1 MSQRLPTIIVAHPKE
16 RRKKC
21 SVEALRNRAGFVFW
35 KYPKFGPESLENYVQ
50 LGFGARQLSPA
61 DADRGLLILD
71 GTWRY
76 AATMQ
81 ASFVD
86 VSVRSLTTCK
96 TAYPRVSKL
105 FDEPPGGLATIEA
118 IYVAHKLIGRDTNGL
133 LSDYIWA
140 DEFLRINGLTSDCSS

>member
-1 MSQRLPTIIVAHPKE
+1 MSQCLPTIIVTHPKE

-21 SVEALRNRAGFVFW
+21 SVEPLRNRAGFLFW

-50 LGFGARQLSPA
+50 LGFGAPQLSPA
-61 DADRGLLILD
+61 DADRGLLVLD

-86 VSVRSLTTCK
+86 VPVRSLPTCQ

-105 FDEPPGGLATIEA
+105 FDEPSGGLASIEA
-118 IYVAHKLIGRDTNGL
+118 IYVAYKLIGRDTDGL
-133 LSDYIWA
+133 LSDYNWA
-140 DEFLRINGLTSDCSS
+140 DEFLRINGLSSDCSS